1 MSEQD
6 TAQELAALYGVY
18 RADLLRFLTARTGD
32 AGEAQD
38 ILQDLWIKAQHGSA
52 APVANGRAY
61 LYRMAQN
68 MVVDRLRERQ
78 RRDRRE
84 RVWSDEATGFR
95 GAGIEPADTRLNA
108 EEAMLDREEVA
119 QLASAIA
126 TLPEGARRAFEL
138 HKVEGLSHADV
149 AIRLGISKSGVEKH
163 MAVAMKYL
171 RRAMLD

>member
-1 MSEQD
+1 
-6 TAQELAALYGVY
+6 
-18 RADLLRFLTARTGD
+18 
-32 AGEAQD
+32 
-38 ILQDLWIKAQHGSA
+38 
-52 APVANGRAY
+52 
-61 LYRMAQN
+61 

-78 RRDRRE
+78 RRSRRE
-84 RVWSDEATGFR
+84 RVWSDEATGYQM
-95 GAGIEPADTRLNA
+95 AGLEPADSGLNA

-149 AIRLGISKSGVEKH
+149 AIRLGITKSGVEKH